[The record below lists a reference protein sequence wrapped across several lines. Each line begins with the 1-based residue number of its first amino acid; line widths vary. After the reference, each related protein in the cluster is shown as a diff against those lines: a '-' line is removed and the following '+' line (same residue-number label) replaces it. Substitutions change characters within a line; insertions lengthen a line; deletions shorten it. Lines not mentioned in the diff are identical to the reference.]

1 MATYKVI
8 QDIESEDKLLG
19 PFTLR
24 QFIYAVVVIVTGFIA
39 FQLAKVQLFLV
50 FPLIPMMMFFGLL
63 AAPFGHDQSSEV
75 WLLAKIRF
83 FLKPR
88 LRIWDQSGMQ
98 ELVTITVPKQME
110 KHLTDGL
117 SQTEVKSRLQ
127 ALANTIDSRGWAVK
141 NVNVNLF
148 SEPSY
153 LGDSAPSSDRLVD
166 TAALP
171 QEVPAYDIF
180 AADDIL
186 DEASNP
192 TAQHLEAMISQ
203 SEQAHRQA
211 VVATVKQPAPVQ
223 AGPPADYWFMN
234 QPTQPP
240 KVPAGLTT
248 FNNQPAVTP
257 GAQVDNLAPVAAAD
271 TGQAEQA
278 LLEQIHQDKAGT
290 QAGREHMKTLQP
302 IGDKAPP
309 APAPAPTNKA
319 VIAGLA
325 TNNDRSLESLSR
337 EANKVTDLPPDD
349 EVVISLR

>member
-24 QFIYAVVVIVTGFIA
+24 QFIYAIVVIVTGFIA
-39 FQLAKVQLFLV
+39 FQLIKVQVFLAI
-50 FPLIPMMMFFGLL
+50 PLLPIMMFFGLL

-148 SEPSY
+148 SQPSY
-153 LGDSAPSSDRLVD
+153 LGSIVASSDRLVD
-166 TAALP
+166 TGSLP
-171 QEVPAYDIF
+171 QEVPAYEVF
-180 AADDIL
+180 AEDDML

-211 VVATVKQPAPVQ
+211 VVAAVQQPDKSSNPATP
-223 AGPPADYWFMN
+223 AADYWFMN
-234 QPTQPP
+234 QPVQPP
-240 KVPAGLTT
+240 NIQPGLTT
-248 FNNQPAVTP
+248 FTHNPTVTP
-257 GAQVDNLAPVAAAD
+257 GAPVDNIAPPVAPD

-278 LLEQIHQDKAGT
+278 LLTQIHQDKADT
-290 QAGREHMKTLQP
+290 KAGYEHMKTLNP
-302 IGDKAPP
+302 IGTDTPQP
-309 APAPAPTNKA
+309 AVSNKPT
-319 VIAGLA
+319 VDPRLPF
-325 TNNDRSLESLSR
+325 NNDLSVSTIAH
-337 EANKVTDLPPDD
+337 EANKDQQLPDD